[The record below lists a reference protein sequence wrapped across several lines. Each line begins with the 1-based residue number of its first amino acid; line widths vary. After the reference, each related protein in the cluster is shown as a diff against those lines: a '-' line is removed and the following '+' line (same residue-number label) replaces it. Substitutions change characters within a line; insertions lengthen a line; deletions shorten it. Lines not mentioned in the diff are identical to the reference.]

1 MLDER
6 AAAPAAPPP
15 TAFAAGNL
23 AIKFAL
29 ELAALA
35 LFAYWGAT
43 TGDGAWAVVLAI
55 AAPAAMLAVWGRW
68 AAPRSPRRLPT
79 PARIPVELGV
89 FALAGAAGY
98 GAGAFVAGTAFVV
111 VAIVNALGLTLLRQ
125 WEQ

>member
-6 AAAPAAPPP
+6 AAGPGADASTPLAS
-15 TAFAAGNL
+15 GNL

-43 TGDGAWAVVLAI
+43 TGDGPWAVVLAI
-55 AAPAAMLAVWGRW
+55 AAPAAMIAVWGRW
-68 AAPRSPRRLPT
+68 AAPRSPHRLSIPT
-79 PARIPVELGV
+79 RVPVELGV

-98 GAGAFVAGTAFVV
+98 AAGASVAATAFVV
-111 VAIVNALGLTLLRQ
+111 VAIVNALGLTVLRQ